1 MTQRRGILVVATLA
15 ALAAAIAGYLIYA
28 RPATVTADAAAIGG
42 PFRLT
47 THDGKVL
54 SSEDL
59 AGSPFAVFFGFTHC
73 PEVCPT
79 TLSEISHVFDDL
91 GEEAGDLTVLFITV
105 DPERDTPEVLRDY
118 VSSFTG
124 RIVGLSG
131 TPEQIA
137 DVAKAYRVF
146 YEKVPT
152 SDGGYTMNH
161 SAAIY
166 LMGRDGTLKDFI
178 GFGNDHQQ
186 VLAKFRA
193 LLSNG

>member
-1 MTQRRGILVVATLA
+1 MRVRRILVSALILAVLVAAGVGYMRYVQQLTLSSA
-15 ALAAAIAGYLIYA
+15 E
-28 RPATVTADAAAIGG
+28 PAIGG

-47 THDGKVL
+47 AHDGRIL

-79 TLSEISHVFDDL
+79 TLSEISRVFDDL
-91 GEEAGDLTVLFITV
+91 GDAAGGLTVFFITV

-118 VSSFTG
+118 ISSFSGHIIGLTG
-124 RIVGLSG
+124 TLD
-131 TPEQIA
+131 EIA
-137 DVAKAYRVF
+137 QVAKEYKVY

-166 LMGRDGTLKDFI
+166 LMGSDGNLRDAASYGADYAQILD
-178 GFGNDHQQ
+178 
-186 VLAKFRA
+186 KFRS
-193 LLSNG
+193 LLAAE

>member
-1 MTQRRGILVVATLA
+1 MQMRRLLLGALAVAV
-15 ALAAAIAGYLIYA
+15 LAAAAVGYFRYA
-28 RPATVTADAAAIGG
+28 QQLTLSSEAPAIGG

-47 THDGKVL
+47 TQDGKIL

-79 TLSEISHVFDDL
+79 TLSEISRVFEDL
-91 GEEAGDLTVLFITV
+91 GDAAGGLTVLFITV

-118 VSSFTG
+118 VSSFSG
-124 RIVGLSG
+124 RIVGLTG
-131 TPEQIA
+131 TPDEIA
-137 DVAKAYRVF
+137 KVAKEYKAY

-166 LMGRDGTLKDFI
+166 LMDRDGKFHDAASY
-178 GFGNDHQQ
+178 GADYAQ
-186 VLAKFRA
+186 VLGKFRSLMA
-193 LLSNG
+193 E

>member
-1 MTQRRGILVVATLA
+1 MRVRRVLLSALTLA
-15 ALAAAIAGYLIYA
+15 VLVAAGVGYMRYVQQMTF
-28 RPATVTADAAAIGG
+28 PSGGPAIGG

-47 THDGKVL
+47 AQDGKIL

-59 AGSPFAVFFGFTHC
+59 AGAPFAVFFGFTHC

-79 TLSEISHVFDDL
+79 TLSEISRVFEDL
-91 GEEAGDLTVLFITV
+91 GDAADGLTVLFVTV

-124 RIVGLSG
+124 RIVGLTG
-131 TPEQIA
+131 TPEEIA
-137 DVAKAYRVF
+137 KVAKEYKVY

-166 LMGRDGTLKDFI
+166 LMGGDG
-178 GFGNDHQQ
+178 
-186 VLAKFRA
+186 KFRDA
-193 LLSNG
+193 ASYGADYAQILDKFRSLVAAE